1 MKKILFAAMAA
12 LAITSCSQNEID
24 GIDNEKSAKN
34 LISFNSI
41 VKKGARADV
50 ADLTNLKTDGFNV
63 YAYNTGTDV
72 AGTGT
77 LDKNIMEKEKV
88 SYDSQSTSWDSNNEH
103 YWPATDNLQF
113 YAFYAPKSPNL
124 VLDNTATNKYPE
136 IKDYA
141 INKAV
146 ANQEDLLVA
155 KVENATKT
163 NSSGKVTFSFSH
175 ALTQINFSVKPKIF
189 KEGLT
194 YTVTSMS
201 ISDVVNKGT
210 YNFNT
215 GWTPSTATND
225 KDTYTIYS
233 GTTNITENKAVALNT
248 EPFMLLPQTAN
259 ATITV
264 NYTVTDS
271 KNQTLYTGANRT
283 VATEMAWEPN
293 KNIRYTIELTDDIT
307 PLSFDVTNVKDWDE
321 ETPVTPPTPAA

>member
-41 VKKGARADV
+41 VKKGARAVV
-50 ADLTNLKTDGFNV
+50 ADLPKLKTDGFNV

-72 AGTGT
+72 AGTGA
-77 LDKNIMEKEKV
+77 LDKIIINKEKV
-88 SYDSQSTSWDSNNEH
+88 SYDSGTTSWGSENDH
-103 YWPATDNLQF
+103 YWPETDNLQF
-113 YAFYAPKSPNL
+113 YAFYAPKSSSL

-136 IKDYA
+136 IKDYV

-146 ANQEDLLVA
+146 AEQEDLLVA

-163 NSSGKVTFSFSH
+163 NSSGQVTFTFSH
-175 ALTQINFSVKPKIF
+175 ALTQINFSVKPKTF
-189 KEGLT
+189 KAGLT

-210 YNFNT
+210 YNYNT

-233 GTTNITENKAVALNT
+233 GTTNITENKAVALNA

-271 KNQTLYTGANRT
+271 KGQTLYTGTDKT
-283 VATEMAWEPN
+283 VATQMAWVPN
-293 KNIRYTIELTDDIT
+293 KNIRYTLELTDDIT
-307 PLSFDVTNVKDWDE
+307 PLSFNVTDVNGWDE
-321 ETPVTPPTPAA
+321 ETSGTTEQ